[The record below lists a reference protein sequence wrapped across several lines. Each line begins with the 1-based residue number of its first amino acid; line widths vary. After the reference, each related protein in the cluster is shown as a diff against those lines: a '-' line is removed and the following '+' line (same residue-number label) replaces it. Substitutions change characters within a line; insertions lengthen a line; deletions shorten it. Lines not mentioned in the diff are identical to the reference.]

1 MSAVAEEELRMCPL
15 TNAEVWDIIDTGR
28 SDMKRFF
35 SQHRSIA
42 PNQEL
47 LLEEV
52 RVLCYLREEGLTH
65 RAQEDPKAKNSP
77 LVAEAIRQLKKLTI
91 VQLKPE
97 EILQLINL
105 RATAEYEVYT
115 VIPDLDSRCTVA
127 SEATAA
133 ILDTLRPISQF
144 AATNVQ

>member
-1 MSAVAEEELRMCPL
+1 MCPL

-28 SDMKRFF
+28 SDMKKFF

-52 RVLCYLREEGLTH
+52 RVLCYLKEEGLMH
-65 RAQEDPKAKNSP
+65 RANDDPRSKNSP
-77 LVAEAIRQLKKLTI
+77 LVAEAIRQLKKLTV
-91 VQLKPE
+91 VQLKPD
-97 EILQLINL
+97 EILQLVNL
-105 RATAEYEVYT
+105 RATTEYEVYT
-115 VIPDLDSRCTVA
+115 VIPDLESRSTAA

-133 ILDTLRPISQF
+133 ILEHLRPISQV
-144 AATNVQ
+144 ATPHVQ